1 MDPPQLPFNVV
12 AQIMSLSI
20 LTNANLYRCLTVC
33 TEWSG
38 AGALFSY
45 SDITSLTVISPSFL
59 TADVP
64 GHVSYGPPRLV
75 GSITMTR
82 ATLRDMMELFA
93 CLPPRMIV
101 FETVELDVVSADNWE
116 LHGARIVVPTLGSAV
131 KRLLI
136 HAVETFPPVPMFIDL
151 SNLVSLEWFAFM
163 SGKISPTSAL
173 NMLHSIPVH
182 APLRRVTLAVATFI
196 DPTWGCIPTSLVRFR
211 WKIQMCIAYRAL
223 PANRDVINTSSLVN
237 VSYGT
242 YAEVW
247 DYILTGVH
255 AQWIHIHVCAMSN
268 WNDSSKKC
276 TSLKLTPWGFVE
288 ASWLYP
294 TNYVFARCAHTNNL
308 HNKMLGYDEFEK
320 SLYRETLICAIVHS
334 EASWVPHMVRK
345 PFQIMVYTT
354 VQRFSDEASGRGPG
368 GETKERATSRVWV
381 KVELDV
387 EEIIVGVHHSI
398 AASYRS
404 RHPPTYRTPVLPD
417 THPLPPT
424 LPTGHTM
431 HRGVL

>member
-1 MDPPQLPFNVV
+1 
-12 AQIMSLSI
+12 
-20 LTNANLYRCLTVC
+20 
-33 TEWSG
+33 
-38 AGALFSY
+38 
-45 SDITSLTVISPSFL
+45 
-59 TADVP
+59 
-64 GHVSYGPPRLV
+64 
-75 GSITMTR
+75 
-82 ATLRDMMELFA
+82 
-93 CLPPRMIV
+93 MIV
-101 FETVELDVVSADNWE
+101 FEMVELDVVSADNWE
-116 LHGARIVVPTLGSAV
+116 LHGARIVVPMLGSAV

-163 SGKISPTSAL
+163 SGEISLTSAL
-173 NMLHSIPVH
+173 NMLHSIPAH
-182 APLRRVTLAVATFI
+182 TPLRHVTLAVATFI
-196 DPTWGCIPTSLVRFR
+196 DPTWGHIPTSLVRFR
-211 WKIQMCIAYRAL
+211 RKIQMCIAYRAL
-223 PANRDVINTSSLVN
+223 PANRDVVNTSSLVN

-255 AQWIHIHVCAMSN
+255 AQWIRIHVHAMSN

-276 TSLKLTPWGFVE
+276 TSLKLAPWGFVE

-308 HNKMLGYDEFEK
+308 RNKMLGYDEFEK

-354 VQRFSDEASGRGPG
+354 VQRFSDEASGWGPG
-368 GETKERATSRVWV
+368 GETKERVTLRVWV

-387 EEIIVGVHHSI
+387 EESVEDRDSPSMEHPISQSAAHQGTTTVGVEPGDTLSERIRVLDHMRSELCQSSSCR
-398 AASYRS
+398 ATVEGDASR
-404 RHPPTYRTPVLPD
+404 RE
-417 THPLPPT
+417 T
-424 LPTGHTM
+424 LFEHEFSSW
-431 HRGVL
+431 RRQR